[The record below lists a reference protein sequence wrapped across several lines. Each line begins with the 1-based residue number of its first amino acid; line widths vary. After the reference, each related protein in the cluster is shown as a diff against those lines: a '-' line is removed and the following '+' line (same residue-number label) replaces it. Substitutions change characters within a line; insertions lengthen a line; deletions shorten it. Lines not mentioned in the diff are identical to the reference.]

1 MIQKIRTAKLP
12 GNCLYSALKLPK
24 EKPCPI
30 RTRLFFWQF
39 EGRIQA
45 VSGQFG
51 CPDFLYH
58 RSVKKAHT
66 MYERLLACGYPAEMA
81 REIIAQTDPAEL
93 ERYVR
98 MIELL
103 YDDRREY
110 V

>member
-1 MIQKIRTAKLP
+1 MSDSDTAFL
-12 GNCLYSALKLPK
+12 
-24 EKPCPI
+24 
-30 RTRLFFWQF
+30 RQF

-51 CPDFLYH
+51 CPDFLYYIG
-58 RSVKKAHT
+58 VKEAHT
-66 MYERLLACGYPAEMA
+66 MYERLLACGYPAELA
-81 REIIAQTDPAEL
+81 RDIVAQTDPAEL
-93 ERYVR
+93 ERCVR

>member
-1 MIQKIRTAKLP
+1 MICRD
-12 GNCLYSALKLPK
+12 
-24 EKPCPI
+24 EKS
-30 RTRLFFWQF
+30 RVRFGHGSFFEQF
-39 EGRIQA
+39 EGRIWA

-58 RSVKKAHT
+58 ESVKEAYT
-66 MYERLLACGYPAEMA
+66 MYERLLACGYPAELA
-81 REIIAQTDPAEL
+81 REIIAQTDLAEL
-93 ERYVR
+93 ERCVR

>member
-1 MIQKIRTAKLP
+1 
-12 GNCLYSALKLPK
+12 
-24 EKPCPI
+24 
-30 RTRLFFWQF
+30 
-39 EGRIQA
+39 
-45 VSGQFG
+45 
-51 CPDFLYH
+51 
-58 RSVKKAHT
+58 
-66 MYERLLACGYPAEMA
+66 MYERLLACGYPTELA